1 MSVFRFQD
9 LATHLLDT
17 RNLTPETNILSYSI
31 MQIDL
36 SVQNVTKTFK
46 DFVAVDKVSF
56 DVPDGQFFSILGPS
70 GCGKTTLLRMI
81 AGLTEPTEG
90 SIEIRG
96 KSMIG
101 IPPNKRPVNLIFQHL
116 ALFPMMDVGGNIAFG
131 LKRRGENKTVIEEK
145 VNAILERVDLTGFG
159 DKKVDQLS
167 GGQRQRVAIARC
179 LVLEPAVL
187 LLDEPLG
194 ALDLK
199 LREQMKVEL
208 KKLQAKVGTTFVYI
222 THDQS
227 EALVMSDHVAVM
239 NQGVYEQIDTP
250 QNLYNNPQ
258 TPFVAKFVGD
268 NNAWS
273 GKIQQCTE
281 NIAEV
286 GISEGNVFR
295 TKLREVLQPGDEV
308 DLFLRPEAMLIQPDP
323 SLSNL
328 NRFEVIVKD
337 ILFDGANSRLLA
349 HPLDDDTELLI
360 ALPQNRQFD
369 YIKENDK
376 IEIGWDEQS
385 GICFAREKNPS

>member
-1 MSVFRFQD
+1 
-9 LATHLLDT
+9 
-17 RNLTPETNILSYSI
+17 

-36 SVQNVTKTFK
+36 SVQNITKKFK
-46 DFVAVDKVSF
+46 DFIAVDNVSF
-56 DVPDGQFFSILGPS
+56 EVPDGQFFSILGPS

-81 AGLTEPTEG
+81 AGLTEPTTG
-90 SIEIRG
+90 TIEIRG
-96 KSMIG
+96 QSMLG
-101 IPPNKRPVNLIFQHL
+101 IPPNLRPVNLIFQHL
-116 ALFPMMDVGGNIAFG
+116 ALFPMMDVGENIAFG
-131 LKRRGENKTVIEEK
+131 LKRRRESKAIIKKK
-145 VNAILERVDLTGFG
+145 VNTILERVDLVGFAE
-159 DKKVDQLS
+159 KKIDQLS
-167 GGQRQRVAIARC
+167 GGQKQRVAIARC

-239 NQGVYEQIDTP
+239 NQGVYEQIDSP

-258 TPFVAKFVGD
+258 TPFVARFVGD

-273 GKIQQCTE
+273 GKIRQC
-281 NIAEV
+281 NDDAAEV
-286 GISEGNVFR
+286 ETSEGNLFR
-295 TKLREVLQPGDEV
+295 TKLREMLQPGDEI

-323 SLSNL
+323 SLSDL

-349 HPLDDDTELLI
+349 HPLDADTELLI

-369 YIKENDK
+369 YIKSNDK
-376 IEIGWDEQS
+376 IEIGWNQQS
-385 GICFAREKNPS
+385 GICFPKSRTG

>member
-1 MSVFRFQD
+1 VFRFQD
-9 LATHLLDT
+9 LATCLLDT

-36 SVQNVTKTFK
+36 SVQNVTKKFK
-46 DFVAVDKVSF
+46 DFVAVNNVSF
-56 DVPDGQFFSILGPS
+56 EVPDGQFFSILGPS

-81 AGLTEPTEG
+81 AGLTEPTDG
-90 SIEIRG
+90 RIEIRG
-96 KSMIG
+96 KNMIG

-131 LKRRGENKTVIEEK
+131 LKRRGESKTVIEEK

-239 NQGVYEQIDTP
+239 NQGVYEQIDIP

-273 GKIQQCTE
+273 GKIQECTE

-286 GISEGNVFR
+286 AISEGNVFR
-295 TKLREVLQPGDEV
+295 TKLREMVQPGDEV
-308 DLFLRPEAMLIQPDP
+308 DLFLRPEAMLIQPEP

-369 YIKENDK
+369 YIKKNDK

-385 GICFAREKNPS
+385 GICFPREKNPS

>member
-1 MSVFRFQD
+1 
-9 LATHLLDT
+9 
-17 RNLTPETNILSYSI
+17 

-36 SVQNVTKTFK
+36 SVQNVTKKFK
-46 DFVAVDKVSF
+46 DFVAVDNVSF
-56 DVPDGQFFSILGPS
+56 EVPDGQFFSILGPS

-90 SIEIRG
+90 AIEIRG
-96 KSMIG
+96 RSMLG
-101 IPPNKRPVNLIFQHL
+101 IPPNMRPVNLIFQHL
-116 ALFPMMDVGGNIAFG
+116 ALFPMMDVGENIAFG
-131 LKRRGENKTVIEEK
+131 LKRRGERKAVIREK
-145 VNAILERVDLTGFG
+145 VNTILERVDLAGFTE
-159 DKKVDQLS
+159 KKIDQLS
-167 GGQRQRVAIARC
+167 GGQMQRVAIARC

-199 LREQMKVEL
+199 LREQMKIEL

-258 TPFVAKFVGD
+258 TPFVARFVGD

-273 GKIQQCTE
+273 GKIRQCNDNT
-281 NIAEV
+281 AEV
-286 GISEGNVFR
+286 ETSEGNVFR
-295 TKLREVLQPGDEV
+295 TKLRKKLQPGDEV
-308 DLFLRPEAMLIQPDP
+308 DLFLRPEAMLIQPEP
-323 SLSNL
+323 SLSGL
-328 NRFEVIVKD
+328 NRFEIIVKD

-349 HPLDDDTELLI
+349 HPLDSDTELLI

-369 YIKENDK
+369 YIKEKDK
-376 IEIGWDEQS
+376 IEIGWDVQS
-385 GICFAREKNPS
+385 GICFSKSRAG